1 MPVPGESLVAR
12 LQSTS
17 VPGAALEALV
27 SEANDANRAGDHAA
41 ACAKFEEAYWRT
53 GRIAHLLSGANMRLR
68 LGEHAVAAR
77 VYTHVLEQQNATERE
92 VAVATRKLAECK
104 QWTGAPAAAPAPE
117 AVGGVEGGVK
127 PVPAGVVPDA
137 DASFLQRVR
146 KHLGAIDAMGEA
158 EFALMT
164 PRTLERYE
172 SEAIALSQEARLSA
186 PSEDASGT
194 PAPHGGDRVEKLA
207 RAHAERVGAESPSG
221 AKAHGAIGEL
231 QTLLRAEREL
241 RALLRAR
248 LDVHSEAESAL
259 RRQLA
264 EAKSATPPGAG
275 LTTAS
280 PRAGDG
286 DGVQRLTARQAAVPA
301 TAADWRRSVPAAC
314 AVASPPQAASRP
326 REEEG
331 GAAPADAAAHHDA
344 AQHRAAESNLA
355 AHRELLRARED
366 ELRYM
371 REVREADR
379 AELEQM
385 AATVGALS
393 TQETQPD
400 TDHNHDDQWDELLP
414 QRR

>member
-1 MPVPGESLVAR
+1 MPAVSAWKSTLPVPGESLVAR

-41 ACAKFEEAYWRT
+41 ACAKFEECFWRT

-117 AVGGVEGGVK
+117 AVGRVEGGVK
-127 PVPAGVVPDA
+127 PVPADVVPDA

-172 SEAIALSQEARLSA
+172 SEAIALAHEARLSA

-194 PAPHGGDRVEKLA
+194 PAPHGGDHVEKLA
-207 RAHAERVGAESPSG
+207 RAHAERMGAESLSG
-221 AKAHGAIGEL
+221 AKAQGAIGEL

-286 DGVQRLTARQAAVPA
+286 GGVQRPTARQAAVPA

-314 AVASPPQAASRP
+314 AVASPTRSRV
-326 REEEG
+326 
-331 GAAPADAAAHHDA
+331 
-344 AQHRAAESNLA
+344 
-355 AHRELLRARED
+355 LRCF
-366 ELRYM
+366 
-371 REVREADR
+371 
-379 AELEQM
+379 
-385 AATVGALS
+385 T
-393 TQETQPD
+393 
-400 TDHNHDDQWDELLP
+400 
-414 QRR
+414 